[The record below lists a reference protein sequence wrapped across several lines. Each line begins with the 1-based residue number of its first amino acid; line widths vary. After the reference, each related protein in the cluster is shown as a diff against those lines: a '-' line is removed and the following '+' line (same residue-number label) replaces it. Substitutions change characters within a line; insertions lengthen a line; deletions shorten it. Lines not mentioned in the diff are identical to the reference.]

1 MGWQVSPRLGIR
13 DSAFILALRQ
23 ASYLPLLSPGDN
35 YSLPS
40 LAHSV
45 IVGMNEIMDE
55 KALPALQRE
64 AVRSWI

>member
-1 MGWQVSPRLGIR
+1 M
-13 DSAFILALRQ
+13 ALRQ

-35 YSLPS
+35 YSLPL

-64 AVRSWI
+64 AVRLWI